1 MYLVISVILVMIV
14 LYEMLSMKVSLMLAS
29 AGLAIGLIIGLV
41 AARMFRLSWDKDA
54 RQVISRLD
62 MFGVIILV
70 LYLLI
75 SIFRNTI
82 LSEFVEKT
90 YITGTS
96 ISIVTGVM
104 IGRVFGT
111 GRRIRA
117 ILKEEKILG

>member
-1 MYLVISVILVMIV
+1 MIV